1 MCDGGVWYVFVLEND
16 CTRHA
21 LSVDFIDAADMC
33 TVVVQ
38 GGLEVPALYGVIVP
52 GGACVGIL
60 MF

>member
-1 MCDGGVWYVFVLEND
+1 MFVLEND